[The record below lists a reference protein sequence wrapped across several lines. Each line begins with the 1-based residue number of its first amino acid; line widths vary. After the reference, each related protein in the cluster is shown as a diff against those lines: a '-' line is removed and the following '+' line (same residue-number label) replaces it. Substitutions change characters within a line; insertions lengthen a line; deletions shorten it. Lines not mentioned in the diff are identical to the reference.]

1 MNTKEYTHPRL
12 NEPVESISGHYEYI
26 EESTVKA
33 GSRTI
38 LYLTGFSITDRSCC
52 GTGGCGFIFIP
63 GYIVK
68 LHHHISDTGEM
79 ISTVEPVPAG
89 EKQDEIKQLFQ
100 NFELHRQI
108 IFMDE

>member
-1 MNTKEYTHPRL
+1 M

-33 GSRTI
+33 GSRI
-38 LYLTGFSITDRSCC
+38 LLYFIGFSITDRSCC

-68 LHHHISDTGEM
+68 LHHQANEKGNM

-89 EKQDEIKQLFQ
+89 EERDAIKLLFQ
-100 NFELHRQI
+100 HSELHRQI

>member
-1 MNTKEYTHPRL
+1 MDSKEFTHPRL

-33 GSRTI
+33 GSRTL
-38 LYLTGFSITDRSCC
+38 LYFTGYSITDRSCC

-63 GYIVK
+63 GYLVK
-68 LHHHISDTGEM
+68 WHNHINDTGEM

-89 EKQDEIKQLFQ
+89 KEREAIKKLFQ
-100 NFELHRQI
+100 HSELHRQI
-108 IFMDE
+108 IFMDK